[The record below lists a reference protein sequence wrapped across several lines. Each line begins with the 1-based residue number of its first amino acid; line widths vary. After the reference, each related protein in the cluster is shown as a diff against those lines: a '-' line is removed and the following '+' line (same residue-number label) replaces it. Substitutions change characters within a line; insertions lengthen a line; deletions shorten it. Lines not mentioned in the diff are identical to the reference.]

1 MTLTISSLNCAS
13 LIKKVTQMT
22 AASTIMRREINEI
35 PHAVDRLLS
44 HGGDDI
50 RAAAKT
56 ARDMA
61 PTFLMSVARGSSD
74 HSCTY
79 LKYASELILRR
90 PMASV
95 GPSVKSIYD
104 VDLVSDG
111 ILCLSVSQSGMSPD
125 IVRMT
130 KSVADGGGMAVAI
143 TNDPA
148 SDLAQVATNTLP
160 IHAGPEL
167 SVAATKT
174 FVTSLVA
181 GLWLLSE
188 IKQDDDLIAA
198 IHALPAHLAAATAC
212 DWSAA
217 AAAIDGRSLF
227 TLGRGPSWAIA
238 NEAALKF
245 KETCLIHAESY
256 SSAEVLHG
264 PVSIVEQG
272 FPVIGFASGD
282 AAEANLAEVA
292 DALADK
298 GAKVFATSTRVKK
311 ANALPHTRTDHWLTD
326 PIAAIV
332 SFYGMVET
340 VARSRG
346 INPDTPRHLKKVT
359 ETV

>member
-1 MTLTISSLNCAS
+1 MAPSTTL
-13 LIKKVTQMT
+13 
-22 AASTIMRREINEI
+22 MRREIVEI
-35 PHAVDRLLS
+35 PDAVDRLLTQ
-44 HGGDDI
+44 GGDAI
-50 RAAAKT
+50 REAAAG
-56 ARDMA
+56 AREMD
-61 PTFLMSVARGSSD
+61 PSFLLSVARGSSD
-74 HSCTY
+74 HACTY

-95 GPSVKSIYD
+95 GPSVKSVYD
-104 VDLVSDG
+104 VDLIADG
-111 ILCLSVSQSGMSPD
+111 ALCLSVSQSGMSPD

-130 KSVADGGGMAVAI
+130 KAITASNGLTVAI

-148 SDLAQVATNTLP
+148 SDLASVSSATLP

-181 GLWLLSE
+181 GLWLIAE
-188 IKQDDDLIAA
+188 IKQDGELIRA
-198 IHALPAHLAAATAC
+198 IHALPSHLAAATTC
-212 DWSAA
+212 DWSEAA
-217 AAAIDGRSLF
+217 AALDGRSLF

-272 FPVIGFASGD
+272 FPVIGFTAGD
-282 AAEANLAEVA
+282 AAEGNLAEVA

-298 GAKVFATSTRVKK
+298 GATVFATTAKLTK
-311 ANALPHTRTDHWLTD
+311 AVTLPHIRTDHWLTD

-332 SFYGMVET
+332 SFYGMVEE
-340 VARSRG
+340 VARNRG
-346 INPDTPRHLKKVT
+346 INPDTPRHLRKVT